1 MTLLHRCRTL
11 SVQTEGRGF
20 VRIGGAL
27 NGALRE
33 MGARQGVLNVFLAHT
48 SASLCI
54 QENADPDVLS
64 DLMDAL
70 NRLAPEDFS
79 YRHSMEGP
87 DDMPAHIK
95 TMLTATQ
102 ILLPVRDGR
111 LALGTWQEVYLVEHR
126 RAPHRRRLEL
136 DFIGH

>member
-136 DFIGH
+136 DFIGR